1 MHLFLRPWFG
11 LAGSRCLFIVSAR
24 HYAMILVTGGTGRI
38 GKALIAK
45 LLENGEKVR
54 ALVRDEKRAMFL
66 PKGVEPFYGDITKK
80 ETLSGAL
87 AGVGSVVHLA
97 ALVDY
102 KAEYEEMEKVNVL
115 GTKNLLEA
123 CPNNLKRFVYGSSI
137 SVYGNRLERVPAD
150 EETSCSPSSNYG
162 KSKLAAEKVALSY
175 SKKVPLIVL
184 RFAVAYGRGF
194 DEAYIPLLGALDKG
208 KFPILGDGKNRIHFV
223 HVNDAVN
230 AIMLALETGVPSG
243 STYNIAGPE
252 ALTQRETFALACR
265 HLEVEMPKSTTPV
278 WLVRLRVWLDETLSA
293 LQGRKQKIIAEH
305 IDTLV
310 SDREFSIEKARKE
323 LGFEPK
329 VKLDDGIREMV
340 AYYRSGAYA
349 KS

>member
-1 MHLFLRPWFG
+1 
-11 LAGSRCLFIVSAR
+11 
-24 HYAMILVTGGTGRI
+24 MILVTGGTGRI

-54 ALVRDEKRAMFL
+54 ALVRDENRAMFL
-66 PKGVEPFYGDITKK
+66 PRGVEAFYGDITKK

-87 AGVGSVVHLA
+87 TGIDRVVHLA

-102 KAEYEEMEKVNVL
+102 KAEYDNIAAVNVQ

-123 CPNNLKRFVYGSSI
+123 CPTNLKRFVYGSSV

-175 SKKVPLIVL
+175 SKKVPLTVL
-184 RFAVAYGRGF
+184 RFAVAYGKGF

-208 KFPILGDGKNRIHFV
+208 KFPILGDGRNRIHFV

-230 AIMLALETGVPSG
+230 AIILALEKDVASG

-265 HLEVEMPKSTTPV
+265 HLEADMPKTSAPV
-278 WLVRLRVWLDETLSA
+278 WLARLKVWFDETLAA
-293 LQGRKQKIIAEH
+293 LRGKKPKIIAEH

-310 SDREFSIEKARKE
+310 SDRAFSTEKAKKE

-329 VKLDDGIREMV
+329 VKLDDGIKEMV
-340 AYYRSGAYA
+340 AYYRSGTYA